1 MPLPPLPAAPRVFVA
16 TPPFLPP
23 PAFFARWHRADLLV
37 AGDTFAYS
45 RRSTHNRARIQTP
58 EGLLWLTVP
67 VEGGQ
72 TGASLRSVRLARH
85 ATDARLPWPLKLAR
99 TLRFVYGTAP
109 FYAHYAPQL
118 ERAFAAA
125 HPNLAALNLALL
137 RLVGGW
143 VGVETPLACASDLP
157 GAPSGEAGARAAVPH
172 AAPAPEAAA
181 EPPRYAHNGAFTPG
195 LSVLDALMAV
205 GPEAARAFR

>member
-1 MPLPPLPAAPRVFVA
+1 VAVA
-16 TPPFLPP
+16 TPPLLPP
-23 PAFFARWHRADLLV
+23 LVFFARWHRSDALI

-67 VEGGQ
+67 VESGQ
-72 TGASLRSVRLARH
+72 TGAPMRSVRLARH
-85 ATDARLPWPLKLAR
+85 ATDARLPWPRKLAR

-118 ERAFAAA
+118 EAAFGEP
-125 HPNLAALNLALL
+125 HPSLADLNVSLL
-137 RLVGGW
+137 RLVARW
-143 VGVETPLACASDLP
+143 LCIDAPLVLASSLD
-157 GAPSGEAGARAAVPH
+157 GAPPTEAGALAAVGGALVPD
-172 AAPAPEAAA
+172 AFA

-205 GPEAARAFR
+205 GPEAAATLRADEHRLGPAR